1 MHTQFLDQKN
11 SEIEALRVEY
21 SQKTCQMELK
31 CHNLENKGIITCI
44 RLYIYTAC
52 VNCSDTI
59 GKATQYQERRTKQRV
74 TEDQRGI

>member
-1 MHTQFLDQKN
+1 MHMSQFLDQKN

-44 RLYIYTAC
+44 QLYIHC
-52 VNCSDTI
+52 MC
-59 GKATQYQERRTKQRV
+59 QL
-74 TEDQRGI
+74 